1 MLLLEVTPNN
11 SMLEKIMLLGIDVG
25 GTHTDA
31 VLINDDGIVSTFK
44 ERTDKKNLLKTVT
57 SALKEVT
64 AGIDVKKIKNINLST
79 TLSTNAIIENK
90 LEKTGLF
97 ISSGP
102 GIDPNNFKIGDN
114 TYIIE
119 GSINHRGSEIQKLE
133 NASLVKAVESCA
145 KDGIRVF
152 AAVTKFSTRNSI
164 QESLMAGSV
173 KDHADFVTEGHI
185 LSSQLSFPR
194 RVATA
199 YYNSAVWRI
208 YSNFLVS
215 ITDALNTMGIS
226 APVNILKAD
235 GGTMPAELSK
245 SLPVESILSGPAAS
259 IMGIIALSRITED
272 SVILDIGGTTTDIA
286 IFASG
291 APLMERDGISLSGIP
306 TLVRSLQNR
315 SIGIGGDSAITI
327 ADGAVQVGPE
337 RKGPSAADGGSHPTL
352 VDAMNYAGI
361 ISYQDKNKSA
371 EVIEQ
376 IAAKNKKNPTELAKA
391 AIDFSVKKINDEVS
405 GLLAEIN
412 QKPVYT
418 IHEMIEG
425 KKISPEK
432 IYIIGGPAAAL
443 SKVMKGE
450 IKIVVPKNYDVANA
464 IGAALSRTTFET
476 ELFAD
481 TGKGKMVIPNLGIE
495 EKVAA
500 RYSLKDAENDII
512 SHTKKY
518 LEKSGYKGTNPKIDI
533 VESSNFRMISDFYSS
548 GNDIRVKCQIRPGI
562 IMNLHE

>member
-1 MLLLEVTPNN
+1 
-11 SMLEKIMLLGIDVG
+11 MLEKIMLLGIDVG

-31 VLINDDGIVSTFK
+31 VLVNEDGIISTFK
-44 ERTDKKNLLKTVT
+44 ARTDKKNLLKTVT

-64 AGIDVKKIKNINLST
+64 SGIDVKQIKNINLST

-102 GIDPNNFKIGDN
+102 GIDPNNFKIGEN

-119 GSINHRGSEIQKLE
+119 GSINHRGSEILKLNE
-133 NASLVKAVESCA
+133 SSISKAVKECT
-145 KDGIRVF
+145 KNGIKVF
-152 AAVTKFSTRNSI
+152 AAVTKFSTRNSQ
-164 QESLMAGSV
+164 QESAMTHAL

-208 YSNFLVS
+208 YSDFLGS
-215 ITDALNTMGIS
+215 ITGALGTMGIK

-235 GGTMPAELSK
+235 GGTMPAEVSK

-259 IMGIIALSRITED
+259 IMGIIALCRITED

-291 APLMERDGISLSGIP
+291 APLIERDGISLAGIP

-315 SIGIGGDSAITI
+315 SIGIGGDSAITFI
-327 ADGAVQVGPE
+327 KGQVKVGPE
-337 RKGPSAADGGSHPTL
+337 RKGPSGADGGSHPTL
-352 VDAMNYAGI
+352 IDAMNYSGI
-361 ISYQDKNKSA
+361 ITYGDTKKSA
-371 EVIEQ
+371 SLIEQ
-376 IAAKNKKNPTELAKA
+376 LASANKKDPSEVAGN
-391 AIDFSVKKINDEVS
+391 AIDFSVNKINDEVAA
-405 GLLAEIN
+405 LLSEIN

-418 IHEMIEG
+418 IHEMLEG
-425 KKISPEK
+425 KKVNPEK
-432 IYIIGGPAAAL
+432 IYIIGGPAAAVA
-443 SKVMKGE
+443 KVMKGN
-450 IKIVVPKNYDVANA
+450 INIVVPKNFEVANA
-464 IGAALSRTTFET
+464 IGAALARTTFEA

-495 EKVAA
+495 EKVSV
-500 RYSLKDAENDII
+500 RYSLGDAENDVI
-512 SHTKKY
+512 SYTRKY
-518 LEKSGYKGTNPKIDI
+518 MEKSGYSDTNPDIDI